1 MPDTLVLRRGEPV
14 AWFATNKEGYVVQR
28 PAARTKMEDVRTHL
42 LSCALDDRGRYPQ
55 YVAVARSA
63 DGMPKLLTRANLDA
77 LCERMSAA
85 AEAGDEAE
93 GAPCVLQAYTS
104 PLLDL
109 RFVTS
114 YSNDGTHIAC
124 HTFQRRFSRRYLP
137 QRDAAASPRGEPSG
151 AAGAAGGAQDGEE
164 GAEQLDEGAL
174 ADSERSLGLIL
185 GPVDPALKMT
195 AGRAAHGVVQ
205 YVQKA
210 HLLTLRGLVCEFVR
224 DGEGH
229 LWFLGPLRAEWA
241 SLIPGRGGEPWANA
255 NLMQQPR
262 EAKSCASSAAEE
274 VEHQLQRPQE
284 SSRPAAAAPLPP
296 AADSPCAAPVPAACD
311 SPSSR
316 LRSKGCKV
324 SPAVAELLDHLPS
337 ALQQPST
344 EQQPGSPRIPAVP
357 AAAASTPGLPAEQG
371 VSPNT
376 AALLASPAPPVM
388 QQEAPT
394 QSPKPAARRGGGGG
408 GHKERLMA
416 SSPTATGRSGSLPAS
431 PTRVSA
437 GLASSFQLTRELE
450 SLRDELL
457 IKTDLADA
465 LACKVHALEHDKHVI
480 TGAFEAVV
488 GGMQADLVD
497 VKQTL
502 EALRVERDSLTCQL
516 AETSQRMEAAEAE
529 RDQLRAMLDSERG
542 AAFLSLGQ
550 FQKQQEDAGVR
561 AARAEAELRTLQERY
576 REEQAAC
583 DALKKLMVFYQHSVG
598 DSSFLTAAAAATQEG
613 GRALRG
619 IERPEMKYSETLQD
633 VDELL
638 MREVDPP
645 GERYA
650 LSKVL
655 HTCQADLHAIFL
667 HYTMLDA
674 GFARHWPPQLT
685 MQGWLAFMKDIG
697 STNLVPGMRTRS
709 DNTMNVQEATEVFRR
724 YCLRQAVMRGAGT
737 LLARTGSMVRIDS
750 VPAGTP
756 GGASGDAL
764 PPRPPSS
771 HSTTSGA
778 PTARPFSAASAQML
792 ASATMSHQSFCA
804 ALVHVAAKLAR
815 GSPEVMEAC
824 PFLSEQTR
832 SFIESIVPKA
842 QRVAPIAQSNKKGGG
857 AGSASP
863 GKGSPAGGLGAK
875 EAAAKEA
882 AAKLEAKKS
891 KKSKAKAATA
901 VEMCAIAEA
910 SREGS
915 GVP

>member
-1 MPDTLVLRRGEPV
+1 MLTFGAPVTLV
-14 AWFATNKEGYVVQR
+14 
-28 PAARTKMEDVRTHL
+28 
-42 LSCALDDRGRYPQ
+42 
-55 YVAVARSA
+55 
-63 DGMPKLLTRANLDA
+63 KLLLAA
-77 LCERMSAA
+77 LMRQHPPAYVSIPATH
-85 AEAGDEAE
+85 
-93 GAPCVLQAYTS
+93 APPARCHPSHAHAPPLLQAYTS

-164 GAEQLDEGAL
+164 GAEQLGEGAL

-241 SLIPGRGGEPWANA
+241 SLIPGKLPTRGLRVAITTQHLHVHHVGGRACLQLLLAPAVQPRCCLAPCATTSASLPGRAGRGGEPWANA

-416 SSPTATGRSGSLPAS
+416 SSPTATSRGGSLPAS

-465 LACKVHALEHDKHVI
+465 LACKV
-480 TGAFEAVV
+480 
-488 GGMQADLVD
+488 
-497 VKQTL
+497 
-502 EALRVERDSLTCQL
+502 
-516 AETSQRMEAAEAE
+516 
-529 RDQLRAMLDSERG
+529 G
-542 AAFLSLGQ
+542 AALPRHSCHQHRRLQ
-550 FQKQQEDAGVR
+550 IKAAGRQPLAPLAYRPHRR
-561 AARAEAELRTLQERY
+561 APHLQYTLVHITCGVTPPIHAHVPDGAPLLLRRC
-576 REEQAAC
+576 R
-583 DALKKLMVFYQHSVG
+583 
-598 DSSFLTAAAAATQEG
+598 
-613 GRALRG
+613 
-619 IERPEMKYSETLQD
+619 
-633 VDELL
+633 
-638 MREVDPP
+638 
-645 GERYA
+645 
-650 LSKVL
+650 
-655 HTCQADLHAIFL
+655 
-667 HYTMLDA
+667 
-674 GFARHWPPQLT
+674 
-685 MQGWLAFMKDIG
+685 
-697 STNLVPGMRTRS
+697 STRWN
-709 DNTMNVQEATEVFRR
+709 
-724 YCLRQAVMRGAGT
+724 
-737 LLARTGSMVRIDS
+737 
-750 VPAGTP
+750 
-756 GGASGDAL
+756 
-764 PPRPPSS
+764 
-771 HSTTSGA
+771 TTS
-778 PTARPFSAASAQML
+778 M
-792 ASATMSHQSFCA
+792 
-804 ALVHVAAKLAR
+804 
-815 GSPEVMEAC
+815 
-824 PFLSEQTR
+824 
-832 SFIESIVPKA
+832 
-842 QRVAPIAQSNKKGGG
+842 
-857 AGSASP
+857 
-863 GKGSPAGGLGAK
+863 
-875 EAAAKEA
+875 
-882 AAKLEAKKS
+882 
-891 KKSKAKAATA
+891 
-901 VEMCAIAEA
+901 
-910 SREGS
+910 
-915 GVP
+915 